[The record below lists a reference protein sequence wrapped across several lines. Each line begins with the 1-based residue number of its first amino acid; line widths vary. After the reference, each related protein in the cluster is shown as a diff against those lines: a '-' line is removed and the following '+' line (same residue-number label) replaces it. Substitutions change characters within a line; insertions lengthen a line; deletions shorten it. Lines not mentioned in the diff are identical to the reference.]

1 MSFLVLDCGTSACKA
16 AVVADDGK
24 ILSWARRPVRIEQ
37 PGPLCAEMDPDR
49 LWAVVQAA
57 ALAALRAAP
66 AAGRKVM
73 AVGVSALLG
82 YVFLDWRAQPLGP
95 AVIWMDNRTGSEAEE
110 IKRRIPEEV
119 SYARTGRRV
128 SPELLAPKLMWFSR
142 RRPGMARRIRSV
154 IGLKDEMVRR
164 LTGVIQTDVAHM
176 DYSLLFNIREGSL
189 DRDISAELGIDP
201 GWFPEP
207 RMASDVIGSLTPEAG
222 RRLGL
227 SAGLPVVSGSSDGTT
242 AMYGGGVIEEGVAV
256 LVAGTTE
263 VLMTASSHVVEDADR
278 VLTVNTG
285 MVPGVYLIGG
295 AMGLAGGALQR
306 LERLLSVKVRSFQ
319 GKIQRL
325 TPGSEGLLVFPGFT
339 GERSPYWM
347 EYVTGGVAGLTM
359 KHRPEHVFRAA
370 MEGTAFRV
378 RRLMELLRAAGLS
391 PAKIHITGGYADLG
405 FWNRIRAHV
414 LGVDVLRPKTVEA
427 TSLGTAMF
435 CRAGLDG
442 PGTLKDLA
450 ARWVLIGRRYRPD
463 AELTR
468 DYEVQGRLFDEY
480 IRSTAAIYSRLSR
493 T

>member
-57 ALAALRAAP
+57 ARAALRAAP

-95 AVIWMDNRTGSEAEE
+95 AVIWMDNRAGSEAEE

-242 AMYGGGVIEEGVAV
+242 AMYGGGVIE
-256 LVAGTTE
+256 
-263 VLMTASSHVVEDADR
+263 
-278 VLTVNTG
+278 
-285 MVPGVYLIGG
+285 IG
-295 AMGLAGGALQR
+295 
-306 LERLLSVKVRSFQ
+306 
-319 GKIQRL
+319 
-325 TPGSEGLLVFPGFT
+325 
-339 GERSPYWM
+339 
-347 EYVTGGVAGLTM
+347 
-359 KHRPEHVFRAA
+359 
-370 MEGTAFRV
+370 
-378 RRLMELLRAAGLS
+378 
-391 PAKIHITGGYADLG
+391 
-405 FWNRIRAHV
+405 RAHV
-414 LGVDVLRPKTVEA
+414 
-427 TSLGTAMF
+427 
-435 CRAGLDG
+435 
-442 PGTLKDLA
+442 
-450 ARWVLIGRRYRPD
+450 
-463 AELTR
+463 
-468 DYEVQGRLFDEY
+468 
-480 IRSTAAIYSRLSR
+480 
-493 T
+493 